1 MTFSSLSSPRI
12 LPRVLVVDG
21 DADNREL
28 YRDSFTLEGWAVV
41 EAGDGREALVHALT
55 SRPWVVVTE
64 LRLPLIDGVALCEIL
79 RRDRATEAVPI
90 LVVTSE
96 TRPVEL
102 ARAERAGASA
112 VLIKPSTPDLIVA
125 EMKRLV
131 ESASNAAAFPA
142 LRTPSSPSGRRSLV
156 KAHRRL
162 STTTPDQPPVSLSC
176 PICSRPLRYQE
187 TFIGGVNS
195 RHPERWDY
203 YGCARCG
210 NFQYRHR
217 TRKLR
222 QLS

>member
-1 MTFSSLSSPRI
+1 M
-12 LPRVLVVDG
+12 LVVDG
-21 DADNREL
+21 DTDNREL
-28 YRDSFTLEGWAVV
+28 YRDSFTLEGWTVT
-41 EAGDGREALVHALT
+41 EASDGREALVQALT

-79 RRDRATEAVPI
+79 RKDRATEAVPI

-112 VLIKPSTPDLIVA
+112 VLIKPSTPDVIVA
-125 EMKRLV
+125 EMRRLV
-131 ESASNAAAFPA
+131 QAASDAALLPPP
-142 LRTPSSPSGRRSLV
+142 RTPPAPSGRRSLV

-162 STTTPDQPPVSLSC
+162 STTTPDQPPASLSC
-176 PICSRPLRYQE
+176 PICGQPLRYQE
-187 TFIGGVNS
+187 TFIGGVSS

-203 YGCARCG
+203 YDCVRCG
-210 NFQYRHR
+210 TFQYRHR